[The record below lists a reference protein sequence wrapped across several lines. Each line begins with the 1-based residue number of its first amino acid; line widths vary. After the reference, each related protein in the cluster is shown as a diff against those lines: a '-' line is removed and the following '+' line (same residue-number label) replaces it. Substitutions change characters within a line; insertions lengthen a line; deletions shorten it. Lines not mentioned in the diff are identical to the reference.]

1 MTKHDKGPMSAGSG
15 PGSVTEREAA
25 LVHDLRTPL
34 AAMRTAAEM
43 IGCEPTTRRQSAAL
57 ETLIAA
63 IDAMLQMTGDLIGAP
78 PPGPQAPGPLIA
90 GVAELFAS
98 HARARGLTLTVDI
111 DPALQAD
118 RIPEPLAL
126 RQILSALIDNA
137 VKYTP
142 EGALRL
148 DARRQDERLIVEIAD
163 TGIGIPPRE
172 TAWIFEPRARAGNA
186 DGTAPGTGLGL
197 WSAARAAALAG
208 GRLDLVESTPAG
220 SRFRLTL
227 PLASVTKAPP
237 EEDTGDI
244 AEPQAR
250 METDAAPLTGRRYL
264 VVDDNAAGREVIA
277 TVLRSFGGEAVLAAS
292 GREALDR
299 IADGTFDLVLM
310 DVHMPEMDGIATLS
324 RIRGR
329 SAQPNLPVVAVTAD
343 PNRKELAAAGF
354 DAVLAKPVAPRQ
366 VLELLR
372 RFSPARPA
380 EALAG

>member
-1 MTKHDKGPMSAGSG
+1 MNKQDKGPMSASDGSG
-15 PGSVTEREAA
+15 GVTEREAA

-34 AAMRTAAEM
+34 AAMRTASEM
-43 IGCEPTTRRQSAAL
+43 IGCEPTTRRQAAAL

-78 PPGPQAPGPLIA
+78 PPGPQAAGPLIA
-90 GVAELFAS
+90 GVADLFAG
-98 HARARGLTLTVDI
+98 HARARGLTLTVEI
-111 DPALQAD
+111 DPALQAHETS
-118 RIPEPLAL
+118 EPLAL

-142 EGALRL
+142 EGGLRL
-148 DARRQDERLIVEIAD
+148 DARRQDDRLTVELTD
-163 TGIGIPPRE
+163 TGIGIPPQE

-227 PLASVTKAPP
+227 PLAAETETPPVTDNEPLAGRPSTASGAPM
-237 EEDTGDI
+237 
-244 AEPQAR
+244 A
-250 METDAAPLTGRRYL
+250 GRRYL

-310 DVHMPEMDGIATLS
+310 DVHMPEMDGYAALS

-343 PNRKELAAAGF
+343 PNRAELEAAGF
-354 DAVLAKPVAPRQ
+354 DAVLAKPVSPRQ

-372 RFSPARPA
+372 HFSPARPA